1 MENTV
6 KTAGNTKVTVTVKYE
21 AFYGST
27 LSKDEIDIADIIRDA
42 TTIKDI
48 DVKMSESTRI
58 RRPLG
63 FFDRK
68 KKD

>member
-6 KTAGNTKVTVTVKYE
+6 ETSGNTKVTVTVKYE
-21 AFYGST
+21 AFYGSV
-27 LSKDEIDIADIIRDA
+27 SSEDEIDIADIIRDA

-48 DVKMSESTRI
+48 DVKMSESI
-58 RRPLG
+58 IKRPLG
-63 FFDRK
+63 FFNRK

>member
-6 KTAGNTKVTVTVKYE
+6 ETAGNTKVTVTVKYE
-21 AFYGST
+21 TFYRSGVSE
-27 LSKDEIDIADIIRDA
+27 DEIDIADLIRDA

-48 DVKMSESTRI
+48 DVKMSKSII

-63 FFDRK
+63 FFNRK